1 MVTLCSA
8 LLFNHDALHA
18 VSSLLESFKKGVL
31 SCRDAIITCVVN
43 TLTCLLAGCVTFSIL
58 GHIAQE
64 QQTQVS
70 EVVKSGPG
78 LVFLTYPEVVLKLP
92 GASLWAIIFFV
103 MLLVRNCY
111 FDDGIGCRRLCLLIC
126 VVVKGSGHVVG
137 PQQEASFDASL
148 FNVELFAPLPR
159 KFVKYLWETI

>member
-1 MVTLCSA
+1 MIVNSIPLITTVVCHILP
-8 LLFNHDALHA
+8 
-18 VSSLLESFKKGVL
+18 SLSESFKKAVL
-31 SCRDAIITCVVN
+31 SYRDALITCVVN

-92 GASLWAIIFFV
+92 GAPLWAIIFFV
-103 MLLVRNCY
+103 MLLVRNYY
-111 FDDGIGCRRLCLLIC
+111 FGGAIHPRRLTI
-126 VVVKGSGHVVG
+126 V
-137 PQQEASFDASL
+137 
-148 FNVELFAPLPR
+148 NVYF
-159 KFVKYLWETI
+159 

>member
-1 MVTLCSA
+1 VPRR
-8 LLFNHDALHA
+8 FQKGP
-18 VSSLLESFKKGVL
+18 FKKIVL
-31 SCRDAIITCVVN
+31 SYRDAIITCIVN

-92 GASLWAIIFFV
+92 GASLWAIIFFI
-103 MLLVRNCY
+103 MLLVRNSY
-111 FDDGIGCRRLCLLIC
+111 SDDGIGCGQSMFINAHRYKRI
-126 VVVKGSGHVVG
+126 
-137 PQQEASFDASL
+137 
-148 FNVELFAPLPR
+148 
-159 KFVKYLWETI
+159 

>member
-1 MVTLCSA
+1 MTLRCCRV
-8 LLFNHDALHA
+8 FNHDALYV

-111 FDDGIGCRRLCLLIC
+111 SNDGIGCRRLYLFMCIAI
-126 VVVKGSGHVVG
+126 KGFEHIIALGRKPFSPIHRHLT
-137 PQQEASFDASL
+137 SL
-148 FNVELFAPLPR
+148 FLLR
-159 KFVKYLWETI
+159 KIVKCS

>member
-1 MVTLCSA
+1 MLRRFCSA
-8 LLFNHDALHA
+8 LFLNHDALHA
-18 VSSLLESFKKGVL
+18 VPSLLESFKKVVL
-31 SCRDAIITCVVN
+31 SCRDAIITCIVN

-92 GASLWAIIFFV
+92 GAPLWAIIFFV

-111 FDDGIGCRRLCLLIC
+111 SDD
-126 VVVKGSGHVVG
+126 KTGSG
-137 PQQEASFDASL
+137 PSM
-148 FNVELFAPLPR
+148 
-159 KFVKYLWETI
+159 FVKYVTAIEGHRCRYSAGGFFRDAKPWLFILILRNIVECP

>member
-1 MVTLCSA
+1 M
-8 LLFNHDALHA
+8 
-18 VSSLLESFKKGVL
+18 SSLLESFKKGVL

-103 MLLVRNCY
+103 MLLVRNY
-111 FDDGIGCRRLCLLIC
+111 YSNDGIGCRRLFVHVHRYKRCTCIF
-126 VVVKGSGHVVG
+126 GHVVILG
-137 PQQEASFDASL
+137 KKFLSIHRHLTSL
-148 FNVELFAPLPR
+148 FLLREIVNVNR
-159 KFVKYLWETI
+159 K

>member
-1 MVTLCSA
+1 M
-8 LLFNHDALHA
+8 
-18 VSSLLESFKKGVL
+18 SSLLEFFKKGVL
-31 SCRDAIITCVVN
+31 SYRDAIITCVIN

-111 FDDGIGCRRLCLLIC
+111 SNDGICCCRLYLFMCI
-126 VVVKGSGHVVG
+126 VIKGFRYH
-137 PQQEASFDASL
+137 QQEVSL
-148 FNVELFAPLPR
+148 DTSSSNIVS
-159 KFVKYLWETI
+159 YY